1 MDGDDMQDVAHD
13 GTASEDV
20 RMYQDTPAVITA
32 ATGDSEGADAY
43 IQEAAVSYFAHAPG
57 SRARLLFHADKEFLQ
72 HQQQQQQ
79 RGLSASPLFNNF
91 TKGVQVSP
99 DGLCMLTN
107 SEDHVLRLFEMHD
120 DDGASDTT
128 TSDTVRP
135 TLQIMATG

>member
-1 MDGDDMQDVAHD
+1 MQDVAHD
-13 GTASEDV
+13 GIASEDV
-20 RMYQDTPAVITA
+20 RMYQDAPAAITA
-32 ATGDSEGADAY
+32 AIDDSKDADAY
-43 IQEAAVSYFAHAPG
+43 IQEAAASYFAHAPD

-120 DDGASDTT
+120 DDDASGTA
-128 TSDTVRP
+128 TSDNVRP
-135 TLQIMATG
+135 TPQIMTAG